1 MRPGPDDVRPI
12 GSEGGLKPERVYSS
26 CVNLCAKLCR
36 LIAGTRAGTVWA
48 TQADQMA
55 NGYTIHRRMGMW
67 LLQILPLA

>member
-1 MRPGPDDVRPI
+1 M
-12 GSEGGLKPERVYSS
+12 
-26 CVNLCAKLCR
+26 
-36 LIAGTRAGTVWA
+36 VWA